1 VSDLV
6 RIAPLTEEEQAFLQ
20 AALQFIESR
29 ASKKTR
35 QGYRKDLERWVRF
48 AQVRNFRLHSAPL
61 IAAALFRDQ
70 LFEAGLKPTSARR
83 VLASLSSV
91 YKNVI
96 KLSPERP
103 LTSGNPFSPD
113 RLQWPV
119 ASKKGQTPAM
129 KHRDARALIAAAA
142 DDAGDLGRRDEAILQ
157 ILLQTGARRASVA
170 AILRENIGPGSEW
183 ITVVV
188 KGGRLETLHLP
199 SDSRETVLAWLEVA
213 PESPHLFPSG
223 NPARAIH
230 PNRINELV
238 EQRARE
244 AGLEG
249 SYAPHQFRAAFA
261 TVATDAGIPLRDL
274 QAAMHHAD
282 MNTTVRYDRG
292 VRGLDVTERVAAYR
306 EQKKDSQES

>member
-142 DDAGDLGRRDEAILQ
+142 DDAGDLGRRDEASKAAGWRRCICPATRARQ
-157 ILLQTGARRASVA
+157 CLLGSKSRPSRRIFSRPGIPRERFIPTASMNWSSNVLAKPASKAATRRISFARRSRPWPPTPAFLSG
-170 AILRENIGPGSEW
+170 ISKPQC
-183 ITVVV
+183 T
-188 KGGRLETLHLP
+188 TL
-199 SDSRETVLAWLEVA
+199 
-213 PESPHLFPSG
+213 
-223 NPARAIH
+223 I
-230 PNRINELV
+230 
-238 EQRARE
+238 
-244 AGLEG
+244 
-249 SYAPHQFRAAFA
+249 
-261 TVATDAGIPLRDL
+261 
-274 QAAMHHAD
+274 
-282 MNTTVRYDRG
+282 
-292 VRGLDVTERVAAYR
+292 
-306 EQKKDSQES
+306 